1 MVICVIAINFKSSAL
16 AVQAAATTKESV
28 ETLPSELAL
37 SDSESLMLE
46 SEDMDAELDESN
58 DDVGAEN
65 SSASPPVTAP
75 VFDKASIP
83 PAKNSLMK
91 KGPIVDKSSMG
102 CMDILMGGQIYS
114 DPSVNLVYSYV
125 YSLCLMEWTMQKY
138 LKSQKY
144 TQVQDKVMVDGAEKA
159 LSEVQRILPSYL
171 LGFVMLVNAFKQEE
185 FRKKLDIMRQN
196 VNAKDSGINLS
207 LPVS

>member
-1 MVICVIAINFKSSAL
+1 
-16 AVQAAATTKESV
+16 
-28 ETLPSELAL
+28 
-37 SDSESLMLE
+37 
-46 SEDMDAELDESN
+46 
-58 DDVGAEN
+58 
-65 SSASPPVTAP
+65 
-75 VFDKASIP
+75 
-83 PAKNSLMK
+83 
-91 KGPIVDKSSMG
+91 
-102 CMDILMGGQIYS
+102 MDILMGGQIYS